1 MRIRKAQA
9 KGLLR
14 AARKWER
21 TLQAIADVHG
31 GLEEF
36 RAQQGEILCFERV
49 LIESENLAR
58 RLGLAE
64 GEHELE
70 CDVARVVLAVESTG
84 FVRPEIQI
92 Y

>member
-1 MRIRKAQA
+1 MRIRRAQI

-21 TLQAIADVHG
+21 SLKAIANVRG

-36 RAQQGEILCFERV
+36 RARQGEILCFERV

-58 RLGLAE
+58 RLGLGE

-70 CDVARVVLAVESTG
+70 CDVARVVLTVESTG
-84 FVRPEIQI
+84 FARPEISV